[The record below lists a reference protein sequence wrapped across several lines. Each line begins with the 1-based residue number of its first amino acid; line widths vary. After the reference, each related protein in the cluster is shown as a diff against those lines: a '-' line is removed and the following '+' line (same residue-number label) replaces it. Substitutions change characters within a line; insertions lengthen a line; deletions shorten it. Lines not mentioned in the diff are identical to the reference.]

1 MLEAPLHQS
10 LRGSID
16 EQAIARIWRGISERR
31 HQSGISWRTV
41 AVPAAFGAAL
51 ALALLAIL
59 QLVNPSRP
67 PPAPISAVAE
77 LSLAD
82 GSRLRMA
89 DVGGDTAAMS
99 WSLSDG
105 SELRFEPGT
114 RWEPLVV
121 SPVQLV
127 SSLRRG
133 WMTFDVKPNGTRRW
147 IIEAG
152 PVTVEVIGTRFS
164 IQRDVRKVRVHVER
178 GAVLVRGELVPDK
191 VQRLGAGQSLE
202 VSLKADPEPKPSGSA
217 EAPSRQAPE
226 APGWLAHAEQG
237 KFKDAYV
244 ELGGAGLRQE
254 AQRTDSLER
263 LLMLADVAR
272 LSGHPAEAV
281 APLERIVQHH
291 AGRPEAAL
299 AAVTLGR
306 LLLDQLRNPGE
317 AARVLERALA
327 LGVPL
332 GLREDVYARLVEAH
346 VRARHRAAGEAVLRR
361 YEREFSNGRRR
372 DEMSRWLEASQ

>member
-16 EQAIARIWRGISERR
+16 EQAIARIWRGISEHR
-31 HQSGISWRTV
+31 HRARISLRTV
-41 AVPAAFGAAL
+41 ALPAALGAAL
-51 ALALLAIL
+51 ALALLVIL
-59 QLVNPSRP
+59 QLVSPSRP
-67 PPAPISAVAE
+67 SPAPIAPVAE
-77 LSLAD
+77 LSLVD
-82 GSRLRMA
+82 RSRLRTA
-89 DVGGDTAAMS
+89 DVVDGAAAVT
-99 WSLSDG
+99 WALSDG

-114 RWEPLVV
+114 RWEPLVA
-121 SPVQLV
+121 SPAQLV

-133 WMTFDVKPNGTRRW
+133 WTTFDVKPNGTRRW

-164 IQRDVRKVRVHVER
+164 IQRDERKVSVRVER

-191 VQRLGAGQSLE
+191 VQRLSAGQSLE
-202 VSLKADPEPKPSGSA
+202 VVLKADPEPKPPARAQAIEKGSA
-217 EAPSRQAPE
+217 
-226 APGWLAHAEQG
+226 APGWLGHAEQG
-237 KFKDAYV
+237 KFRDAYA

-281 APLERIVQHH
+281 APLYRIVQHH

-306 LLLDQLRNPGE
+306 LLLDQLGNPGE

-346 VRARHRAAGEAVLRR
+346 VRAGNRAAAGAVSKR
-361 YEREFSNGRRR
+361 YDREFSNGRRR
-372 DEMSRWLEASQ
+372 NEISRWLEASP

>member
-1 MLEAPLHQS
+1 MLEVPLHHC

-16 EQAIARIWRGISERR
+16 EQAIARIWRGISEHR
-31 HQSGISWRTV
+31 HRARISWRTI
-41 AVPAAFGAAL
+41 ALPAALGAAL

-67 PPAPISAVAE
+67 PPAPIPAVAE
-77 LSLAD
+77 LTLAD
-82 GSRLRMA
+82 GSRLRTA
-89 DVGGDTAAMS
+89 DVDGDTAAMS

-133 WMTFDVKPNGTRRW
+133 WTTFDVKPNGTRRW

-164 IQRDVRKVRVHVER
+164 IQRDERKVRVHVER

-202 VSLKADPEPKPSGSA
+202 VVLKADPEPMPPARA
-217 EAPSRQAPE
+217 EAIEKSAA

-237 KFKDAYV
+237 KFKDAYT

-281 APLERIVQHH
+281 APLERIVGHH

-306 LLLDQLRNPGE
+306 LQLDQLGNPSE

-332 GLREDVYARLVEAH
+332 GLREDVYARLVEAN
-346 VRARHRAAGEAVLRR
+346 VRAGNGAAARAVSSR

-372 DEMSRWLEASQ
+372 DEISRWLEGSR

>member
-1 MLEAPLHQS
+1 MLEAPLHRS

-16 EQAIARIWRGISERR
+16 EQAIARIWRGISEHR
-31 HQSGISWRTV
+31 HRARISWRTI
-41 AVPAAFGAAL
+41 ALPAALGAAL

-59 QLVNPSRP
+59 QLVSPSRP
-67 PPAPISAVAE
+67 PPAPIPAVAE

-82 GSRLRMA
+82 GSRLSTA
-89 DVGGDTAAMS
+89 DIGGDAGTVT

-121 SPVQLV
+121 SPAQLV

-133 WMTFDVKPNGTRRW
+133 WTTFDVKPNGARRW

-164 IQRDVRKVRVHVER
+164 IQRDERKVRVLVER

-202 VSLKADPEPKPSGSA
+202 VSLKPDPEPRPPAGA
-217 EAPSRQAPE
+217 EAIEKAPA

-306 LLLDQLRNPGE
+306 LLLDQLANPGE

-346 VRARHRAAGEAVLRR
+346 VRAGDRTAAERAMGR
-361 YEREFSNGRRR
+361 YQTEFSNGRRR
-372 DEMSRWLEASQ
+372 DEMSRWLEASP